1 MNEYVH
7 TLYLLFKFT
16 IHLLLSLQA
25 GLEITPEDCLISYLP
40 LAHSYERLAEVQ
52 TCYLLIGYFHG

>member
-1 MNEYVH
+1 MN
-7 TLYLLFKFT
+7 TTYLPFKCT

-52 TCYLLIGYFHG
+52 TLYYVCLTNI